1 MSIGLI
7 VLIGLV
13 ALVGIWSVVVFNRL
27 VRGRNGM
34 NNAFA
39 QIDVQ
44 IKRRHDLIPNLVNT
58 AKGYLQHER
67 QTLEAVTMARQRAS
81 EARTAAS
88 APGRQGRTELLESLD
103 RAEAGLNAALG
114 KFALVVEA
122 YPELKA
128 DQTIMQLSEELTS
141 TENRI
146 GFSRQAFNDVV
157 NGYNDLIGQ
166 FPDSLVAT
174 ACGFVA
180 AGQLRSTANASERAP
195 VIVQLS

>member
-1 MSIGLI
+1 MSN
-7 VLIGLV
+7 GLV
-13 ALVGIWSVVVFNRL
+13 VLLALIALVGAWSVVVFNRL
-27 VRGRNGM
+27 VRSRNQM

-44 IKRRHDLIPNLVNT
+44 LKRRHDLIPNLVNT

-67 QTLEAVTMARQRAS
+67 QTLEGVTLARQRAS
-81 EARTAAS
+81 EAREAA
-88 APGRQGRTELLESLD
+88 AAAGARAKGELLESLD
-103 RAEAGLNAALG
+103 RAESGLNAALG
-114 KFALVVEA
+114 KFAMVVEA

-146 GFSRQAFNDVV
+146 SFSRQAFNDVV
-157 NGYNDLIGQ
+157 NTYNDLIGQ

-174 ACGFVA
+174 ACGFTV
-180 AGQLRSTANASERAP
+180 AGQLRSTTTAVERAP
-195 VIVQLS
+195 VMVKFS